1 MSKDWIMATVGF
13 VIIGMLA
20 VVLVVL
26 LQPSAPAQ
34 PSHSDVLSCE
44 MDQLGGN
51 HPGPC
56 PTE

>member
-26 LQPSAPAQ
+26 LQPPAQ
-34 PSHSDVLSCE
+34 SKPSTSDVMTCE
-44 MDQLGGN
+44 IDKAGGF
-51 HPGPC
+51 HPDPC
-56 PTE
+56 PAN